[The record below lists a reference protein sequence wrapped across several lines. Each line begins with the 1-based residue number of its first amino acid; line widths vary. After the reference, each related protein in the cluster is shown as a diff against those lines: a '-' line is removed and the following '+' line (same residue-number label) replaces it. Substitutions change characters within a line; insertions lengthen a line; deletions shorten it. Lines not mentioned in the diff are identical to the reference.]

1 MAKIGLRY
9 PAIAKITGYDENGM
23 PVYGSGIFV
32 GKGDKADISFESSN
46 AELYGDD
53 GLAEYDNSATGY
65 TGSLEVDGFG
75 THQSAAK
82 ETDLSVRA
90 YMSGAILEKGEG
102 ADAEYTEAIETDGS
116 PAPYHGFTY
125 IKRKVREGKTYWVV
139 KHCYK
144 VCFDVPD
151 DSSQT
156 KEKNTAFNT
165 STVSL
170 TGTGIQVAGKENLV
184 FVKDY
189 MCETLDKAVALLK
202 KLMKIT
208 DKAAG
213 ENV

>member
-32 GKGDKADISFESSN
+32 GKGVKADISFEASN

-53 GLAEYDNSATGY
+53 GLAEYDNTVTGY
-65 TGSLEVDGFG
+65 SGTLETDGFG

-125 IKRKVREGKTYWVV
+125 IKRKIREGVAYWVV

-144 VCFDVPD
+144 VCFAVPD

-156 KEKNTAFNT
+156 KEKNTSFGT
-165 STVSL
+165 SSVSF
-170 TGTGIQVAGKENLV
+170 TGMGLQVPGKEDMV
-184 FVKDY
+184 FTKDY
-189 MCETLDKAVALLK
+189 MCDTLDKAVALLK
-202 KLMKIT
+202 KLMKIS
-208 DKAAG
+208 DG
-213 ENV
+213 EDNA